1 MIKVLIADDELK
13 ICDLIFNLVDWAAL
27 DMSVIAVAH
36 DGKETIEIIKSDMP
50 DIVITDIR
58 MPGYNGVD
66 IIRIGKEY
74 NPDMQ
79 FIIISGYSQFEYAQ
93 NAIHYGVSDYL
104 LKPVKESELT
114 AALVKIK
121 NSIEKNNQ
129 ICGQIKNARTLEQQN
144 KKIYRAQLIKEIC
157 QGARDKE
164 KDIVA
169 LNQQYGYELQKGW
182 FSIVIIK
189 ADGLNFEEKQRVVF
203 YMRKFYKVFY
213 LLFTQWY
220 MIWKD

>member
-121 NSIEKNNQ
+121 N
-129 ICGQIKNARTLEQQN
+129 
-144 KKIYRAQLIKEIC
+144 
-157 QGARDKE
+157 
-164 KDIVA
+164 
-169 LNQQYGYELQKGW
+169 
-182 FSIVIIK
+182 
-189 ADGLNFEEKQRVVF
+189 NFN
-203 YMRKFYKVFY
+203 
-213 LLFTQWY
+213 
-220 MIWKD
+220 MISL